1 MGIATRVLASA
12 GRSPDAV
19 PAWRSAAAAF
29 PDDEELQEGLFQSA
43 ARSLEYAALQTAAVR
58 LMKLKT
64 SSAEASAGERLSAS
78 WAAAT
83 ATALASAHA
92 REDSEVGPLGK
103 AGLSRLARAMVGK
116 LEREKKG
123 GAALTSQQL
132 SLVRALTR
140 EGAGRGDA
148 EKAAWSS
155 SSSSSS
161 PAAAAAASDLGGGE
175 EIDNDAVSIPD
186 AFSDLKGDLSRACR
200 EALRASRG
208 KQLDAV
214 SAASRAFFAR
224 RGATP
229 GAAAAAARVVSRA
242 ILRSRSRSRSF
253 SSPPSADADDSAA
266 AAVSVA
272 RAAVAGAREAAK
284 GAKTAAAA
292 VSAEDF
298 SAALLGFGDGSGDDD
313 EETASQY
320 RQSLLSIVPLDA
332 LTPSERSGEGEG
344 AQQVDVEAAI
354 GAALLAVEAH
364 VLAGRRKK
372 KTPPLF
378 FALFSSGQ
386 RQRPLCRCLFD
397 SRGLLLPGSP
407 GPSGEARGR
416 VRRRAAGRRR
426 DREGPRRGAGPEAR
440 PGGHPRLAP
449 APPVAPGRR
458 GRSRGGGPV
467 REDRGAAFRGEGGGR
482 RGPEGRADES
492 ERRGRRRGRPAGRRL
507 AASLLRQLWCRSLA
521 GGVRVDPLQV
531 SREAGCRGQRRDGEG
546 GGGGGRGWW
555 RRSRWRLLLF
565 LFACRRS
572 VCGRRGGGGRGPRRP
587 RLSRRPSRS
596 FAFFLC
602 LCLRLRLR
610 PRRLHR
616 RLQPAPA
623 LAPSAA
629 RGRPPRRSPLVGRR
643 RRG

>member
-1 MGIATRVLASA
+1 
-12 GRSPDAV
+12 
-19 PAWRSAAAAF
+19 
-29 PDDEELQEGLFQSA
+29 
-43 ARSLEYAALQTAAVR
+43 
-58 LMKLKT
+58 MKLKT

-242 ILRSRSRSRSF
+242 ILRFRSRSRSF

-332 LTPSERSGEGEG
+332 LNPSERSGEGEG

-372 KTPPLF
+372 KTPPPL
-378 FALFSSGQ
+378 L
-386 RQRPLCRCLFD
+386 RPL
-397 SRGLLLPGSP
+397 
-407 GPSGEARGR
+407 
-416 VRRRAAGRRR
+416 
-426 DREGPRRGAGPEAR
+426 
-440 PGGHPRLAP
+440 
-449 APPVAPGRR
+449 
-458 GRSRGGGPV
+458 
-467 REDRGAAFRGEGGGR
+467 
-482 RGPEGRADES
+482 
-492 ERRGRRRGRPAGRRL
+492 
-507 AASLLRQLWCRSLA
+507 LLR
-521 GGVRVDPLQV
+521 
-531 SREAGCRGQRRDGEG
+531 
-546 GGGGGRGWW
+546 
-555 RRSRWRLLLF
+555 
-565 LFACRRS
+565 
-572 VCGRRGGGGRGPRRP
+572 
-587 RLSRRPSRS
+587 
-596 FAFFLC
+596 
-602 LCLRLRLR
+602 
-610 PRRLHR
+610 
-616 RLQPAPA
+616 PAPA
-623 LAPSAA
+623 TTL
-629 RGRPPRRSPLVGRR
+629 PLPF
-643 RRG
+643 

>member
-29 PDDEELQEGLFQSA
+29 PEDEELQEGLFQSA
-43 ARSLEYAALQTAAVR
+43 AGSLEYAALQTAAVR

-242 ILRSRSRSRSF
+242 ILRFRSRSRSF

-332 LTPSERSGEGEG
+332 LNPSERSGEGEG

-372 KTPPLF
+372 KTPPPL
-378 FALFSSGQ
+378 L
-386 RQRPLCRCLFD
+386 RPL
-397 SRGLLLPGSP
+397 
-407 GPSGEARGR
+407 
-416 VRRRAAGRRR
+416 
-426 DREGPRRGAGPEAR
+426 
-440 PGGHPRLAP
+440 
-449 APPVAPGRR
+449 
-458 GRSRGGGPV
+458 
-467 REDRGAAFRGEGGGR
+467 
-482 RGPEGRADES
+482 
-492 ERRGRRRGRPAGRRL
+492 
-507 AASLLRQLWCRSLA
+507 LLR
-521 GGVRVDPLQV
+521 
-531 SREAGCRGQRRDGEG
+531 
-546 GGGGGRGWW
+546 
-555 RRSRWRLLLF
+555 
-565 LFACRRS
+565 
-572 VCGRRGGGGRGPRRP
+572 
-587 RLSRRPSRS
+587 
-596 FAFFLC
+596 
-602 LCLRLRLR
+602 
-610 PRRLHR
+610 
-616 RLQPAPA
+616 PAPA
-623 LAPSAA
+623 TTL
-629 RGRPPRRSPLVGRR
+629 PLPF
-643 RRG
+643 

>member
-43 ARSLEYAALQTAAVR
+43 AGSLEYAALQTAAVR

-148 EKAAWSS
+148 EKAWSS

-344 AQQVDVEAAI
+344 AQKVDVEAAI

-372 KTPPLF
+372 KTPPPSSSPSSPPASASDH
-378 FALFSSGQ
+378 FAAAFLIAEACCSLD
-386 RQRPLCRCLFD
+386 PLDPRARLAAASVAGLLGD
-397 SRGLLLPGSP
+397 AATARAHGEALGLKHVLADTLASHLLLPSLL
-407 GPSGEARGR
+407 
-416 VRRRAAGRRR
+416 AAG
-426 DREGPRRGAGPEAR
+426 DG
-440 PGGHPRLAP
+440 
-449 APPVAPGRR
+449 
-458 GRSRGGGPV
+458 
-467 REDRGAAFRGEGGGR
+467 RGAAGLCGRIAALHSGAKAEVGG
-482 RGPEGRADES
+482 A
-492 ERRGRRRGRPAGRRL
+492 L
-507 AASLLRQLWCRSLA
+507 KAALTNQS
-521 GGVRVDPLQV
+521 
-531 SREAGCRGQRRDGEG
+531 G
-546 GGGGGRGWW
+546 GGGGGGGDQQGDDLQQACSGNFGVALSLAEFASTLS
-555 RRSRWRLLLF
+555 RSHERQVAAVSAATARVE
-565 LFACRRS
+565 AAAAA
-572 VCGRRGGGGRGPRRP
+572 GGGGGAGGAFSSSSSPAAAASAAVAAAAAEALADLASVGALP
-587 RLSRRPSRS
+587 DPSAS
-596 FAFFLC
+596 SSASSSPPPQPPC
-602 LCLRLRLR
+602 
-610 PRRLHR
+610 LHR

-623 LAPSAA
+623 LAPSSA